1 MSGNL
6 PGGLLELV
14 MDSVAVRRRA
24 SHDVALHVAA
34 GSQGGEKAAVDL
46 GNGVFQVA
54 LEHAMELDA
63 LPGREA
69 QGAVAVLVRD
79 GIDGEILSRGHASA
93 GNLAADHEHE
103 VLADALLLAVL
114 AGVAVFL

>member
-1 MSGNL
+1 MKLN
-6 PGGLLELV
+6 
-14 MDSVAVRRRA
+14 
-24 SHDVALHVAA
+24 
-34 GSQGGEKAAVDL
+34 
-46 GNGVFQVA
+46 
-54 LEHAMELDA
+54 A

-114 AGVAVFL
+114 AGVAVFLLIAAVELEELLVVLTEMIIVPSQLSADAAA